1 MSSRPTFKIQK
12 NEKYIPTQILENII
26 ESTNVSKAFL
36 EEDYS
41 ELWYES
47 KNGKGK
53 TVFRNNITYEG
64 FLKFGIL
71 NNENPEEPCKIN
83 FPDGTI
89 YIGTVINNELTGEG
103 KYIFDD
109 GSTYEG
115 SILNGLRHGKGT
127 FKSND
132 GIYYE
137 GEWLNGLK
145 HGKGKTIIGN
155 MELEG
160 EYINDVLNGKCRIKW
175 KTGNLFDGKLQ
186 NNKMI
191 GNGYMVWKNKNEKYT
206 GMWKDNLQDGFGIHI
221 WYDSKNDNKYLRD
234 RYIGEWKEGK
244 RNGYGKFY
252 YSNGN
257 IYEGYWKNNNKEGF
271 GILYYNDRTKF
282 IGTFKNDNIFEVNN
296 EKKKKEDL
304 KKSKV
309 VKDNKKNR
317 INQNID
323 EIKLNISIKDII
335 NSEESD
341 MKSLKNIDNLILR
354 NLSLITHL
362 YLYACGKEEIK
373 AMDIGISTLGSPSI
387 NDSKNFRVSRRNTKL
402 SNENSNIMLKQS
414 DSQTIQ
420 PEKKI
425 EKVIDYDNVY
435 NNDLYFCLDLNHF
448 WKLIREC
455 GLITQEVSLAMIN
468 RICFQNPDNKI
479 EMFYIPEI
487 LNNNSQSISNEEE
500 KDIIYNYIFNKI
512 RKEKLDFET
521 KYKAL
526 IKKSKDLIYGSAEVE
541 NKNKEKE
548 NHNDNQIEFYDD
560 FDIHEGKNIILLRY
574 FYEIIIRLAYIR
586 YINSDMTL
594 FSKTKKLLEDMKSFL
609 KYKMKSG
616 NFDNPFIDAVLM
628 TDPKLKNIDLALSN
642 FISEYNII
650 LNNLFKELYECSCD
664 NEKIYNQNDMTITYR
679 YFYDNIINNSEP
691 LSKVFE
697 NKLEYIDIISLY
709 IKEKKVNSYNYSNAI
724 KLYDES
730 EIMEYIDNL
739 LDYEMIFIEFCE
751 LVFFISRKY
760 FIFYGINKDDEMN
773 TINTNNNKSQSVK
786 RRKTRPHISS
796 KRTITI
802 ESDGEKEI
810 NENKEIKETK
820 ESKDIENYKIIINY
834 IIIEK
839 DKLIKQD
846 KYSGKNKY
854 YFPYLKTHQ
863 MIYKH
868 IEDEKQRKLEE
879 ERKEK
884 ERIRFTNER
893 NLIKEEDI
901 NVYIEEEEKENSSE
915 TFNEDNIL

>member
-1 MSSRPTFKIQK
+1 MSNRPTFKIQK

-257 IYEGYWKNNNKEGF
+257 IYEGYWKNNSKEGF
-271 GILYYNDRTKF
+271 GILYYNDRSKYVG
-282 IGTFKNDNIFEVNN
+282 IFKNDNMFEINDKN
-296 EKKKKEDL
+296 DKNKKEDI
-304 KKSKV
+304 KKSKI
-309 VKDNKKNR
+309 VKDKKINR
-317 INQNID
+317 INKNID

-335 NSEESD
+335 NLESES
-341 MKSLKNIDNLILR
+341 KIKLKEIDNLILR
-354 NLSLITHL
+354 NLSIITHL

-373 AMDIGISTLGSPSI
+373 TMDLGASTMGVSI
-387 NDSKNFRVSRRNTKL
+387 MESKSNKISRRNTKF
-402 SNENSNIMLKQS
+402 SNENSPVKQT
-414 DSQTIQ
+414 DS
-420 PEKKI
+420 PNLHSEKRKEKK
-425 EKVIDYDNVY
+425 VNYDNVY
-435 NNDLYFCLDLNHF
+435 NNDLYFCLDFNHF

-455 GLITQEVSLAMIN
+455 GLISINTTLAMIN
-468 RICFQNPDNKI
+468 RIIIQNPDNNI
-479 EMFYIPEI
+479 EMFYLPEI
-487 LNNNSQSISNEEE
+487 LLSKENSNSSEEE
-500 KDIIYNYIFNKI
+500 KEIIYDYLYKKI
-512 RKEKLDFET
+512 EKSKIDFEN
-521 KYKAL
+521 KYKKI
-526 IKKSKDLIYGSAEVE
+526 IKQYNDNIKGDK
-541 NKNKEKE
+541 KEDKQIVKE
-548 NHNDNQIEFYDD
+548 NEPEKKNEFIDD
-560 FDIHEGKNIILLRY
+560 FNYHEGKNIILLRF
-574 FYEIIIRLAYIR
+574 FYEILIRLAHIKYKNPEI
-586 YINSDMTL
+586 TL
-594 FSKTKKLLEDMKSFL
+594 FQKTKKLLEEMKSFL
-609 KYKMKSG
+609 KSKIKTG
-616 NFDNPFIDAVLM
+616 NVDNIILTSILM
-628 TDPKLKNIDLALSN
+628 LDPKLKNFDSIFDK
-642 FISEYNII
+642 FMSEYNSTLHHI
-650 LNNLFKELYECSCD
+650 FEELYESSCD
-664 NEKIYNQNDMTITYR
+664 NEKAFNPNDKTLTYR
-679 YFYDNIINNSEP
+679 FFYDNIISNSEP
-691 LSKVFE
+691 LSKIFE
-697 NKLEYIDIISLY
+697 DKLEYIDIISMYL
-709 IKEKKVNSYNYSNAI
+709 KDKKVNSYNYNSVS
-724 KLYDES
+724 KLYTES
-730 EIMEYIDNL
+730 EIMEYCDNL
-739 LDYEMIFIEFCE
+739 LDNEMIFFEFCE
-751 LVFFISRKY
+751 LIFFISRKY
-760 FIFYGINKDDEMN
+760 FIFYGINKEEEMN
-773 TINTNNNKSQSVK
+773 TINTNNNNYNTKTISTRT
-786 RRKTRPHISS
+786 RRNKNLIIGRKLSS
-796 KRTITI
+796 I
-802 ESDGEKEI
+802 ESDGEKENNDIKTI
-810 NENKEIKETK
+810 NEIKEDK
-820 ESKDIENYKIIINY
+820 EIDKYKIIIDLV
-834 IIIEK
+834 IKEK
-839 DKLIKQD
+839 DKLLKRD
-846 KYSGKNKY
+846 KYSEINEY
-854 YFPYLKTHQ
+854 SYPNLKTHQ
-863 MIYKH
+863 MIKKH
-868 IEDEKQRKLEE
+868 IEEEIQRKIEE

-884 ERIRFTNER
+884 ERQRFTHER
-893 NLIKEEDI
+893 ELFKEEDI
-901 NVYIEEEEKENSSE
+901 NVYIEEDEKEASE
-915 TFNEDNIL
+915 SFEEDF

>member
-1 MSSRPTFKIQK
+1 MSNRPTFKIQK
-12 NEKYIPTQILENII
+12 NEKYIPIQILENLI
-26 ESTNVSKAFL
+26 ESSTVSKAYL
-36 EEDYS
+36 EEDSS

-47 KNGKGK
+47 KNGNGK

-64 FLKFGIL
+64 FLKYGIL
-71 NNENPEEPCKIN
+71 NNENPKEPCTIN

-109 GSTYEG
+109 GSIYEG

-127 FKSND
+127 FKSKD

-137 GEWLNGLK
+137 GEWANGLK

-160 EYINDVLNGKCRIKW
+160 EWINDILNGKCRIKW

-206 GMWKDNLQDGFGIHI
+206 GMWKDNLQDGYGIHI

-257 IYEGYWKNNNKEGF
+257 LYEGYWKNNIKEGF

-296 EKKKKEDL
+296 EKKKKEDF
-304 KKSKV
+304 KKSKI
-309 VKDNKKNR
+309 VKDNKKTK

-373 AMDIGISTLGSPSI
+373 TMDIGISTLGPSMNESKI
-387 NDSKNFRVSRRNTKL
+387 NKISRRNTKL
-402 SNENSNIMLKQS
+402 SNENSNINLKQS
-414 DSQTIQ
+414 DSQTI
-420 PEKKI
+420 PEKKN

-435 NNDLYFCLDLNHF
+435 NNDLYFCLDFNHF
-448 WKLIREC
+448 WKLIRDC
-455 GLITQEVSLAMIN
+455 GLITPELSLAMIN

-479 EMFYIPEI
+479 EMFYIPD
-487 LNNNSQSISNEEE
+487 LFNKNSQNICSEEE
-500 KDIIYNYIFNKI
+500 KDIIYNYLYNKI
-512 RKEKLDFET
+512 RKEKEDFEAR
-521 KYKAL
+521 YKTL
-526 IKKSKDLIYGSAEVE
+526 IKKSKDLIYSQKEIEEVC
-541 NKNKEKE
+541 KVKE
-548 NHNDNQIEFYDD
+548 NTNDNQIEFYDD
-560 FDIHEGKNIILLRY
+560 FDIHDGKNIILLRY
-574 FYEIIIRLAYIR
+574 FYEIIIRLAHIR
-586 YINSDMTL
+586 NNNSDMTL

-628 TDPKLKNIDLALSN
+628 TDPKLKNIDSALSN

-650 LNNLFKELYECSCD
+650 LYNIFKELYECSCD
-664 NEKIYNQNDMTITYR
+664 NENMYNLNDMTITYR

-691 LSKVFE
+691 LLKIFE

-709 IKEKKVNSYNYSNAI
+709 IKEKKVNSYNYSNAL
-724 KLYDES
+724 KLYDEF

-760 FIFYGINKDDEMN
+760 FIFYGINKDDELN
-773 TINTNNNKSQSVK
+773 TINTNNNKSQSTK
-786 RRKTRPHISS
+786 KRKTKHLISS
-796 KRTITI
+796 KRTINN

-810 NENKEIKETK
+810 NENKEIKENK
-820 ESKDIENYKIIINY
+820 ESKDLENYKIIINY

-854 YFPYLKTHQ
+854 YYPFLKTHQ

-868 IEDEKQRKLEE
+868 IEDEKQKKLDE
-879 ERKEK
+879 ERKER
-884 ERIRFTNER
+884 ERIRFTKER
-893 NLIKEEDI
+893 NLIKDEDI
-901 NVYIEEEEKENSSE
+901 NVYIEEEEKENSSD
-915 TFNEDNIL
+915 TFNED

>member
-89 YIGTVINNELTGEG
+89 YTGTVINNELTGEG

-191 GNGYMVWKNKNEKYT
+191 GNGYMVWKNKKEKYT

-387 NDSKNFRVSRRNTKL
+387 NDSKNFRVSRKNTKL

-420 PEKKI
+420 PEKK
-425 EKVIDYDNVY
+425 
-435 NNDLYFCLDLNHF
+435 
-448 WKLIREC
+448 
-455 GLITQEVSLAMIN
+455 N
-468 RICFQNPDNKI
+468 R
-479 EMFYIPEI
+479 
-487 LNNNSQSISNEEE
+487 
-500 KDIIYNYIFNKI
+500 
-512 RKEKLDFET
+512 
-521 KYKAL
+521 
-526 IKKSKDLIYGSAEVE
+526 KSY
-541 NKNKEKE
+541 
-548 NHNDNQIEFYDD
+548 
-560 FDIHEGKNIILLRY
+560 
-574 FYEIIIRLAYIR
+574 
-586 YINSDMTL
+586 
-594 FSKTKKLLEDMKSFL
+594 
-609 KYKMKSG
+609 
-616 NFDNPFIDAVLM
+616 
-628 TDPKLKNIDLALSN
+628 
-642 FISEYNII
+642 
-650 LNNLFKELYECSCD
+650 
-664 NEKIYNQNDMTITYR
+664 
-679 YFYDNIINNSEP
+679 
-691 LSKVFE
+691 
-697 NKLEYIDIISLY
+697 
-709 IKEKKVNSYNYSNAI
+709 
-724 KLYDES
+724 
-730 EIMEYIDNL
+730 
-739 LDYEMIFIEFCE
+739 
-751 LVFFISRKY
+751 
-760 FIFYGINKDDEMN
+760 
-773 TINTNNNKSQSVK
+773 
-786 RRKTRPHISS
+786 
-796 KRTITI
+796 
-802 ESDGEKEI
+802 
-810 NENKEIKETK
+810 
-820 ESKDIENYKIIINY
+820 
-834 IIIEK
+834 
-839 DKLIKQD
+839 
-846 KYSGKNKY
+846 
-854 YFPYLKTHQ
+854 
-863 MIYKH
+863 
-868 IEDEKQRKLEE
+868 
-879 ERKEK
+879 
-884 ERIRFTNER
+884 
-893 NLIKEEDI
+893 
-901 NVYIEEEEKENSSE
+901 
-915 TFNEDNIL
+915 